1 MRSIVAAVL
10 AVLTAAAVQFTIEA
24 ASATTPRA
32 GEMNAHFINVGQG
45 ASVLLEF
52 ACGAALIDTGGEK
65 NSSFDSTQRLNDY
78 LDAFFA
84 RRTDLR
90 STLAVVIL
98 SHPHIDHTRGLPTV
112 LKEYTVQTLVDDGM
126 ETGSGGRQ
134 QKAAHKAVRDSGGA
148 MKHVEVTQRN
158 TDGSGRR
165 VGLPAGTLRC
175 ATTAPEFTFLWGAL
189 DARDGWLK
197 AVLGNEN
204 NSSVVTRVKF
214 GNSTMLFLGDLEE
227 DVQSDLIATTCP
239 GGISDSSCLL
249 NVDLYHAAH
258 HGSHNGTTEELVE
271 AMSPRAAVISM
282 GPFNR
287 RQQWSAYQYGHPRD
301 VAFDRLTDSMNGV
314 SDSRPSISAMIAR
327 RGRSRDATGPQ
338 FSKRTFTKAVYGTG
352 WPEDDNIVV
361 AAKASGAWTIL
372 SQVTP

>member
-1 MRSIVAAVL
+1 MTNSRSL
-10 AVLTAAAVQFTIEA
+10 DD
-24 ASATTPRA
+24 
-32 GEMNAHFINVGQG
+32 VGQG

-65 NSSFDSTQRLNDY
+65 NSSFDSTQHLTDY
-78 LDAFFA
+78 LDGFFA

-90 STLAVVIL
+90 STFAVVIL
-98 SHPHIDHTRGLPTV
+98 SHPHIDHTRGLPKV
-112 LKEYTVQTLVDDGM
+112 LREYTVQTLVDDGM

-134 QKAAHKAVRDSGGA
+134 QKAAHQAVRDSGGA
-148 MKHVEVTQRN
+148 IKYVEVTQRN

-165 VGLPAGTLRC
+165 VGLPSGTLRC

-189 DARDGWLK
+189 DSRDGWSQE
-197 AVLGNEN
+197 VLDNEN

-214 GNSTMLFLGDLEE
+214 GSSTMLFPGDLEE

-239 GGISDSSCLL
+239 DGVSASGCLL
-249 NVDLYHAAH
+249 NVDLYHVAH
-258 HGSHNGTTEELVE
+258 HGSHNGTTAELVE

-287 RQQWSAYQYGHPRD
+287 RQPWSAYQYGHPRD
-301 VAFDRLTDSMNGV
+301 VAFDRLINPMTGV
-314 SDSRPSISAMIAR
+314 SDSRPSISEMIAR

-352 WPEDDNIVV
+352 WTEDDNVVV
-361 AAKASGAWTIL
+361 AARANGTWTIL
-372 SQVTP
+372 SGVTP